1 MHGLTEIKKANG
13 GADEAQRYRVQRDIF
28 RRALVKIRDGKLPCN
43 RAQHIELHE
52 FVTAELER
60 GDKKDQTP

>member
-13 GADEAQRYRVQRDIF
+13 GAADEAQRYRVQRDIF
-28 RRALVKIRDGKLPCN
+28 RRALIAIRDRKYDG
-43 RAQHIELHE
+43 ELHP
-52 FVTAELER
+52 FVTAELAR